1 MINGDAPY
9 EAFLKVASSD
19 PLDSSSHWRIQNV
32 DCCSVAS
39 PVSSRYSSCGDS
51 EFERYSSANSAM
63 GTPSMRSTITV
74 FNDCD
79 SEFGYTRSFG
89 FYDDG
94 GLENFSLGGGSE
106 RNSLDTNVLSYRKIE
121 LRGEVT
127 CEEPSVKYRSSGS
140 NLYGTDE
147 LMDSVEADG
156 EILCWKVDSTS
167 DLLSGVDVTNRSVK
181 VESSRDVK
189 EGFIMGKE
197 ASELETGV
205 DTVLREVTN
214 EEIHVRC
221 LEGSTVENGMRL
233 EQKFEEGL
241 LPCTVEKEFDSELD
255 MGDDRSQNEHSE
267 SEDSMYNFLS
277 EGDHKDETFLL
288 NNARFLPE
296 TDMVNEN
303 PLLINSSVA
312 FGSDDWND
320 FECETQR
327 FAKNST
333 DDAFEERKQPNMN
346 SFYQAVNGAPVGSET
361 TRDDG
366 TKPLLAS
373 KEDQVSR
380 NFLKKVAS
388 SFGDCMIVPTVER
401 PKEIIPVRDIPVAIC
416 QVQPADELE
425 EITNSTFLTEADS
438 SYGVELDHDTKDI
451 FVVNNQAGD
460 ADKTACSSE
469 SLVTNITGAGTGGEK
484 FTLNQHMCAVDGNF
498 IRQPQ
503 PLEIEDNCGMVN
515 QGLDSQGL
523 GNLKAKLDPLGDI
536 LTNQLSTH
544 VSECCEDM
552 IHSTSIPESKDHL
565 FPVELEKLEPND
577 FYDEVVHEME
587 EILLESRDSPRAR
600 FTNRY
605 KIPQSLT
612 SLPLRDGGS
621 TASISGTNSS
631 DPGNPDNLKFD
642 GVEVM
647 GARQKRG
654 DVSFSERLVGV
665 KEYTVY
671 KIRVWSGKRQWEV
684 ERRYRDFYSLYC
696 LLKSSFA
703 DHGWSL
709 PSPWASV
716 DNRSTKLFG
725 SASPDIIAERS
736 VLIQECLSS
745 ILHSRFSSINPSAL
759 IWFLS
764 PQESNSSSPASDTAV
779 PQSSAIAS
787 VSNAQK
793 LSSLGNS
800 ISLIVEIRSYK
811 STKQI
816 LELQHYMCAGC
827 YKHFDDQKTLMK
839 GFVQS
844 FGWGKPRIC
853 DYTCQM
859 FCSSCHTNEM
869 AVIPARVL
877 HHWDFTRYPVSQLAK
892 SYLDAIHDQP
902 MLCVSAINPSL
913 FSKVPALLHVM
924 GVRKKIGHMISYVR
938 CPFRLSINRGLG
950 FRRYLVESNDFFA
963 LRDLV
968 DLSKGAFAALPT
980 LLETLSRKILEHI
993 EEKCLVCCDAGV
1005 SCGARQACSA
1015 PLSLI
1020 FPFQETE
1027 MERCESCETL
1037 FHKRCFAKLATC
1049 HCGVRLRVDDET
1061 GRLPRTDAE
1070 ENGAVKSTSISP
1082 LRSLSAL
1089 FAKSNQT
1096 TKDHKG
1102 GENIMLMGSLPSSS
1116 L

>member
-1 MINGDAPY
+1 MINGDAPC
-9 EAFLKVASSD
+9 EAFLEVASSD

-32 DCCSVAS
+32 DGCSVAS

-79 SEFGYTRSFG
+79 SEFGYTRNFG

-106 RNSLDTNVLSYRKIE
+106 RNSLDTNVLGYRKIE
-121 LRGEVT
+121 LRDEVT

-181 VESSRDVK
+181 VESSRDVN

-197 ASELETGV
+197 ASELEMGV

-221 LEGSTVENGMRL
+221 LEGSTVENGMKL

-241 LPCTVEKEFDSELD
+241 LPCMIEKEFDSELD

-333 DDAFEERKQPNMN
+333 DDALQERKQPNMN
-346 SFYQAVNGAPVGSET
+346 SFYQAVNGAAVGSET
-361 TRDDG
+361 TREDG

-388 SFGDCMIVPTVER
+388 SSGDCMIVPTVER

-425 EITNSTFLTEADS
+425 EITNSTFLTGADS
-438 SYGVELDHDTKDI
+438 SYGVELDQDTKDI

-469 SLVTNITGAGTGGEK
+469 SLVTNITRAGTGGEK
-484 FTLNQHMCAVDGNF
+484 FTLYQHMCAVDGNF
-498 IRQPQ
+498 VRQPQ

-523 GNLKAKLDPLGDI
+523 GNLKAELDPLGDI

-544 VSECCEDM
+544 ASECCEDM
-552 IHSTSIPESKDHL
+552 IHSTSIPESKGHL
-565 FPVELEKLEPND
+565 FPVE
-577 FYDEVVHEME
+577 V
-587 EILLESRDSPRAR
+587 
-600 FTNRY
+600 
-605 KIPQSLT
+605 
-612 SLPLRDGGS
+612 
-621 TASISGTNSS
+621 SI
-631 DPGNPDNLKFD
+631 
-642 GVEVM
+642 
-647 GARQKRG
+647 R
-654 DVSFSERLVGV
+654 
-665 KEYTVY
+665 
-671 KIRVWSGKRQWEV
+671 I
-684 ERRYRDFYSLYC
+684 
-696 LLKSSFA
+696 
-703 DHGWSL
+703 
-709 PSPWASV
+709 
-716 DNRSTKLFG
+716 
-725 SASPDIIAERS
+725 
-736 VLIQECLSS
+736 
-745 ILHSRFSSINPSAL
+745 
-759 IWFLS
+759 
-764 PQESNSSSPASDTAV
+764 
-779 PQSSAIAS
+779 
-787 VSNAQK
+787 
-793 LSSLGNS
+793 
-800 ISLIVEIRSYK
+800 
-811 STKQI
+811 
-816 LELQHYMCAGC
+816 
-827 YKHFDDQKTLMK
+827 
-839 GFVQS
+839 FV
-844 FGWGKPRIC
+844 
-853 DYTCQM
+853 
-859 FCSSCHTNEM
+859 
-869 AVIPARVL
+869 
-877 HHWDFTRYPVSQLAK
+877 
-892 SYLDAIHDQP
+892 
-902 MLCVSAINPSL
+902 
-913 FSKVPALLHVM
+913 
-924 GVRKKIGHMISYVR
+924 
-938 CPFRLSINRGLG
+938 
-950 FRRYLVESNDFFA
+950 
-963 LRDLV
+963 
-968 DLSKGAFAALPT
+968 
-980 LLETLSRKILEHI
+980 
-993 EEKCLVCCDAGV
+993 
-1005 SCGARQACSA
+1005 
-1015 PLSLI
+1015 
-1020 FPFQETE
+1020 
-1027 MERCESCETL
+1027 
-1037 FHKRCFAKLATC
+1037 
-1049 HCGVRLRVDDET
+1049 
-1061 GRLPRTDAE
+1061 
-1070 ENGAVKSTSISP
+1070 
-1082 LRSLSAL
+1082 
-1089 FAKSNQT
+1089 
-1096 TKDHKG
+1096 
-1102 GENIMLMGSLPSSS
+1102 
-1116 L
+1116 